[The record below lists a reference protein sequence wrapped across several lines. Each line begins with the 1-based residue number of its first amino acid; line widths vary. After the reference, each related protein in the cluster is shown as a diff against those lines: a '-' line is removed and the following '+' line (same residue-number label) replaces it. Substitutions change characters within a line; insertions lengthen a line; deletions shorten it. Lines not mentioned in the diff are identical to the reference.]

1 MPYGLLTEGPAAVT
15 PISLP
20 AGRYKSIGFLA
31 DNGLQGVPP
40 AQIRVAMA
48 INDGTWVVQTVT
60 VDSAVGQTV
69 VAFPNPAGT
78 VGLSIQRSDDGK
90 AHVAWVVG

>member
-1 MPYGLLTEGPAAVT
+1 MPYGMLLEGPSAVT

-20 AGRYKSIGFLA
+20 AGRYKNIGFLA

-40 AQIRVAMA
+40 AQLRVALA
-48 INDGTWVVQTVT
+48 ISDGTWAVETIT
-60 VDSAVGQTV
+60 VDSAVGQAV

-78 VGLSIQRSDDGK
+78 VGLSIQRADDGA
-90 AHVAWVVG
+90 AHVAWVIT